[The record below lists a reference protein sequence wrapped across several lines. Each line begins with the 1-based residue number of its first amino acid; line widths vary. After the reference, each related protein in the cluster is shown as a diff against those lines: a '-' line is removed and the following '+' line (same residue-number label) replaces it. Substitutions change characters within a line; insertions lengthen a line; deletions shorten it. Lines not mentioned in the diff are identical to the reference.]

1 MQVVIGWTSMEKIK
15 THLVFP
21 TALHIFNHKME
32 QEEQQIMIEYIKGT
46 KNKETLSVSGLSKH
60 TKNNLHKIPEF
71 ARLRNTINDATH
83 EVVKK
88 MEYKYDSLE
97 MTGMWGNALPKGNAH
112 APHSHSNHLFS
123 GVYYV
128 QSDEL
133 SSPIQFFD
141 PRPQSGVMRP
151 NKSKDN
157 TLNSDIIAI
166 PCTTG
171 VGIIFPSWLTHWV
184 PPTGSE
190 RVSISWNFIIRGM
203 YGEPNSL
210 QDVSI

>member
-1 MQVVIGWTSMEKIK
+1 MGKIK
-15 THLVFP
+15 THLMFP

-32 QEEQQIMIEYIKGT
+32 QEEQQLMIDYIKGT
-46 KNKETLSVSGLSKH
+46 RNKETIAVSGLSKH

-71 ARLRNTINDATH
+71 ASLRNSINDATY

-88 MEYKYDSLE
+88 MEFKYDSLE

-112 APHSHSNHLFS
+112 APHTHSNHLFS
-123 GVYYV
+123 GVFYV

-141 PRPQSGVMRP
+141 PRPHAHVMRP
-151 NKSKDN
+151 DKHKDN
-157 TLNSDIIAI
+157 TLNSDIVAI
-166 PCTTG
+166 PCNTG
-171 VGIIFPSWLTHWV
+171 VGVIFPSWLTHWV

-190 RVSISWNFIIRGM
+190 RVSISWNFIIRGK
-203 YGEPNSL
+203 YGEVNSL
-210 QDVSI
+210 QDVNI